1 MHDDLGNHPREEE
14 SEQAQREAEVR
25 PIVPVLHHLQAI
37 PLEIHFARKVH
48 LVERL
53 HGDLALTAVFLPIV
67 LALEGEVV
75 LHGPAGVARLFIFA
89 GGDGRGDGPED
100 HDERD
105 GGEEGEEEPCEEA
118 TAELAGKVA
127 GDEGEQGDEEGVGEL
142 LVAGGVCGEGPI
154 FYGRVLVRR
163 EVRHWIGLLI
173 FAETISRS

>member
-14 SEQAQREAEVR
+14 PEQAQREAEVR

-37 PLEIHFARKVH
+37 ALEIHFARKVH

-53 HGDLALTAVFLPIV
+53 HGDLALAAVFLPIV

-89 GGDGRGDGPED
+89 GRDGGGDGPED
-100 HDERD
+100 HDEGD

-118 TAELAGKVA
+118 AAELASEIA
-127 GDEGEQGDEEGVGEL
+127 RDEGEEGDEEGIGEL
-142 LVAGGVCGEGPI
+142 LVAGGVGGEGPI
-154 FYGRVLVRR
+154 FDGRVLVRR
-163 EVRHWIGLLI
+163 
-173 FAETISRS
+173 